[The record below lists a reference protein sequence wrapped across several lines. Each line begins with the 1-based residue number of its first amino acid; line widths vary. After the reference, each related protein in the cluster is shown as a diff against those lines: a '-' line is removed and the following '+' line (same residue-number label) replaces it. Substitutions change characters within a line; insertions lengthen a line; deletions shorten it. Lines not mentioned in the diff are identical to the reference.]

1 LDDLANEVIKPLKT
15 TKTGSALRAATQ
27 RRVNRQATAVADT
40 VRAWQALRD
49 AEESG
54 GETGSA
60 MLALRNAL
68 DNLQHEMEN

>member
-1 LDDLANEVIKPLKT
+1 MKPARNN
-15 TKTGSALRAATQ
+15 KTGSALRIATQ

-40 VRAWQALRD
+40 VRAWQALRV

-54 GETGSA
+54 GDTDSA